1 MYTEYFMLEIGVN
14 NLINKVED
22 LKTEIAVLKI
32 SAKSNKHDFNRE
44 VDKLKQRLFKI
55 ENK

>member
-1 MYTEYFMLEIGVN
+1 MYTEYFMLEIRVN